1 MPTQT
6 QPNLTPRSTKRNQ
19 DESAP
24 AILPA
29 ALGTVAA
36 AGCAWAGYHAGGLS
50 LAALAGLSCV
60 RLALAAPRRPLAAP
74 DRGWGLRWGAAV
86 FISGVRVIAG
96 NPILKLN

>member
-24 AILPA
+24 TTPPA
-29 ALGTVAA
+29 ALGT
-36 AGCAWAGYHAGGLS
+36 AGPTGCTWAGYHACGLS
-50 LAALAGLSCV
+50 LAALVGLSCV

>member
-74 DRGWGLRWGAAV
+74 DRGWGLRWGGGG
-86 FISGVRVIAG
+86 FHFRSQGHSGEP
-96 NPILKLN
+96 NFKT